1 MFLCGRPVTMLK
13 RWKNKI
19 SVPGA
24 LILMTRSGC
33 NWLRIVSHDRRRVLA
48 VNQNLFSTST
58 LKVSQLL
65 ACYEVSFIEDN
76 KAYSICHERGNKRE

>member
-1 MFLCGRPVTMLK
+1 MFLWGIPVTVLK
-13 RWKNKI
+13 RWINKI
-19 SVPGA
+19 SVSGA

-58 LKVSQLL
+58 LKISQLL

-76 KAYSICHERGNKRE
+76 EAYSICHESRKKGE